1 MQGHNA
7 QKVDI
12 TGLRPYVEISARCSW
27 TASELNINAT
37 NEANRQSQSERKYRE
52 PLQWRV
58 LEARR
63 AAAKRLSVFISRKPR
78 PRVSTRCGGD
88 SFLTHR

>member
-37 NEANRQSQSERKYRE
+37 NEANRPSQSERKYRE

-63 AAAKRLSVFISRKPR
+63 AAAKRLSVFCFP
-78 PRVSTRCGGD
+78 
-88 SFLTHR
+88 